1 MLTFALAEYGVVVAV
16 CLPVMASL
24 GIAAK
29 VLADTIKLLSE
40 TEKAV
45 ATALSLVERLEAH
58 EEARRTKGKKR
69 RAEPRSREQGTE
81 KEPLELEDA

>member
-1 MLTFALAEYGVVVAV
+1 MRELAEYGLVGVI

-58 EEARRTKGKKR
+58 EEARRSKGKKR
-69 RAEPRSREQGTE
+69 RAEPRSRDQGTE